1 MRLVGPALARADQPV
16 GYSRSR
22 VALGTFRTETC
33 PHQRITHSAR
43 RVNCRAACHDRRVPR
58 PPLLTAASAL
68 LLVAAGGLAI
78 GGSFGGLAT
87 ETERAGGRTLTLT
100 YTSWRL
106 IQGGTFGTPIYFHA
120 PRFGIPL
127 VVAGTVTAAA
137 GGLLASGR
145 WARAVRLGA
154 VAAAGVLVGTGWT
167 VGLAVSADLDAVT
180 SGPGYAVTWQS
191 GAGLWLVMAAGVA
204 ALLGAVGAAVQPRIR
219 TPTPE
224 AAPEAETDDNTD
236 DRADDRAEA
245 EDKADADTDDSAQA
259 EADNT
264 HEVA

>member
-1 MRLVGPALARADQPV
+1 
-16 GYSRSR
+16 
-22 VALGTFRTETC
+22 
-33 PHQRITHSAR
+33 
-43 RVNCRAACHDRRVPR
+43 VPR

-145 WARAVRLGA
+145 WARPVRLGA
-154 VAAAGVLVGTGWT
+154 GAAAGVLVGTVWT
-167 VGLAVSADLDAVT
+167 VGLVVSADLDAVT
-180 SGPGYAVTWQS
+180 SGPGYSVTWQS
-191 GAGLWLVMAAGVA
+191 GAGLWLVVAAGAA
-204 ALLGAVGAAVQPRIR
+204 ALLGAAGATIQPRVR
-219 TPTPE
+219 TPAPE
-224 AAPEAETDDNTD
+224 AAPEPDGEPADKTADKTD
-236 DRADDRAEA
+236 
-245 EDKADADTDDSAQA
+245 ADADGTAG
-259 EADNT
+259 EP